1 MADAH
6 LTVMI
11 ALSDPDRAEDIAH
24 ALAEETGA
32 TVVMVTD
39 LEQPGRVDAII
50 TDGEMLDGVTPHVS
64 LGDGADGANVGAVL
78 PLTADAGL
86 VAAAVRLVAA
96 GFRVSRAVA
105 GYSGDFHPLDAGKA
119 EPPLQADLSA
129 REMETLALL
138 ADGASNKVIARQL
151 GISVHTAK
159 FHVASVLAKLHA
171 RNRADAVSI
180 ALRYG
185 LLYL

>member
-1 MADAH
+1 MAEGR

-11 ALSDPDRAEDIAH
+11 ALSDPERAEELAH
-24 ALAEETGA
+24 ILTEDGKVAAVSA
-32 TVVMVTD
+32 VD
-39 LEQPGRVDAII
+39 LEQPEGPDVII
-50 TDGEMLDGVTPHVS
+50 TDGEILDAATPHVV
-64 LGDGADGANVGAVL
+64 LGSGAAGANIGAVL
-78 PLTADAGL
+78 PAIADAGL
-86 VAAAVRLVAA
+86 VAAASRVVAA
-96 GFRVSRAVA
+96 GYRVSAAAPRNPA
-105 GYSGDFHPLDAGKA
+105 DLHPLDASLPVA
-119 EPPLQADLSA
+119 LSA

-171 RNRADAVSI
+171 QNRADAVAI
-180 ALRYG
+180 GLRYG